1 MHNEDK
7 VGASAIGSLV
17 RSANKREV
25 NPFPAGVALMSAF
38 REWAKSF
45 IYESKRADLHVECK
59 KENSPELHITIDK
72 NKTRVAAMK
81 TMLTPM
87 CRMNRGL
94 KRHRD
99 NNPILTACRV
109 TDAQFQSAA
118 EFEAVLTVTG
128 EITPPCCQVLIL
140 PLLSQVR

>member
-17 RSANKREV
+17 RSAGRREV
-25 NPFPAGVALMSAF
+25 NPFPGGVALVAAF
-38 REWAKSF
+38 REWAKAF
-45 IYESKRADLHVECK
+45 IYESKRADLHVECA
-59 KENSPELHITIDK
+59 KENSPKLHITIDK
-72 NKTRVAAMK
+72 NKTRVAACK

-99 NNPILTACRV
+99 DNPIMAACKV
-109 TDAQFQSAA
+109 SDAQFQSAA

-128 EITPPCCQVLIL
+128 EITPHCCRV
-140 PLLSQVR
+140 